1 MKNNN
6 CIKEWQ
12 KQTIRD
18 ENMMKKKIIE
28 RGGEE
33 FKRNRTNIRTRRGDS
48 AEKIVGKGELFTW
61 KNRKKSERR

>member
-28 RGGEE
+28 RGGG
-33 FKRNRTNIRTRRGDS
+33 RNLKET
-48 AEKIVGKGELFTW
+48 
-61 KNRKKSERR
+61 ERI